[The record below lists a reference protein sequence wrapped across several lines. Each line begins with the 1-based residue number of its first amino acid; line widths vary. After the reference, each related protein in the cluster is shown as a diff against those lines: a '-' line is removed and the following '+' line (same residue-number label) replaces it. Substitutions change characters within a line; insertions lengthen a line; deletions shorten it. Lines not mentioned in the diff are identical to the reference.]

1 MGVINVLF
9 QDTTHLTD
17 ILLQILFYLT
27 PILYS
32 ADLLRHRHLS
42 WFLGLNPLAAF
53 LDLVRRPILEGR
65 FPSWDTFALAGAG
78 ALLPAAVA
86 VLLLS
91 RIERRLVFY
100 L

>member
-1 MGVINVLF
+1 M
-9 QDTTHLTD
+9 TE
-17 ILLQILFYLT
+17 ILLQVLFYLT

-32 ADLLRHRHLS
+32 ADLLRHRHLA

-53 LDLVRRPILEGR
+53 LALVRQPILEGC
-65 FPSWDTFALAGAG
+65 FPSWDVFALAGAG

-86 VLLLS
+86 ALLLS